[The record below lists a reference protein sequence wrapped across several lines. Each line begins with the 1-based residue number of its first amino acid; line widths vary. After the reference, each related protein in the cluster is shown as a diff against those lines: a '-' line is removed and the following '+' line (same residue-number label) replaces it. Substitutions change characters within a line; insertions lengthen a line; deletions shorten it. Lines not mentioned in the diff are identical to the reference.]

1 MDTKELK
8 KVLKPLIKETIKEVL
23 IEQGLLKMLTEALQ
37 PENETEVVKEAKVAP
52 KQVIQKTQA
61 QPQKQPLKLN
71 ESQKKSLEAIKKSG
85 YVNKQFNPFEGT
97 EPLKE
102 NQATGVG
109 RDLADPGVSIEGL
122 LDVAGSKWKAILDG
136 TEKGK
141 TNVS

>member
-23 IEQGLLKMLTEALQ
+23 IEQGLLKMLTEALE
-37 PENETEVVKEAKVAP
+37 PENETEVVKETKVVAKQP
-52 KQVIQKTQA
+52 IQKQI
-61 QPQKQPLKLN
+61 QPQKQPPKLN

-102 NQATGVG
+102 GQASGTG
-109 RDLADPGVSIEGL
+109 RDLADPGVSIDGL
-122 LDVAGSKWKAILDG
+122 MDVTGNKWKAILER